1 MIFRLPNALRSSNR
15 MDSHSAPAHASAPS
29 LDPAGFAAKWT
40 KKTVPLAVVGAIL
53 ALLGSFLSAKGDAS
67 FGKQL
72 GFSYLQSFMFFLS
85 LCLGGLFLTIVH
97 HLFDASWSV
106 PVRRVNENLACL
118 APYLG
123 VLFIPILVLAPTIYP
138 WMQIHPPSSDPALLA
153 KDPLFTPGGWYGIS
167 IGLFLLWTFLSFQL
181 RRNSVAQDADGAASH
196 TRKLRFYAAWG
207 IVAFGF
213 TLTMGAI
220 LWMKGLEHQ
229 WFSTMYGVYYFAGSV
244 WTTLATVYLLTLVLK
259 RSGPLAHVV
268 GRNQFHDIGKLFFA
282 FTVFYAYIHFSQY
295 FIIWNGGMPEE
306 TFYYVKREVGSWWGI
321 GMLIVF
327 GHFVIPFLGLLR
339 IDAKV
344 TLPVMIPICVWAW
357 LMHFCDMSYNVMPI
371 HRPGGFQLT
380 LGDIGCW
387 LFLAGALST
396 IWLKGYAKNAA
407 YPVKDPRLGE
417 ALGIHFYD
425 SVATDGSAAKATK

>member
-1 MIFRLPNALRSSNR
+1 LDADSS
-15 MDSHSAPAHASAPS
+15 
-29 LDPAGFAAKWT
+29 
-40 KKTVPLAVVGAIL
+40 
-53 ALLGSFLSAKGDAS
+53 
-67 FGKQL
+67 
-72 GFSYLQSFMFFLS
+72 
-85 LCLGGLFLTIVH
+85 
-97 HLFDASWSV
+97 
-106 PVRRVNENLACL
+106 
-118 APYLG
+118 
-123 VLFIPILVLAPTIYP
+123 
-138 WMQIHPPSSDPALLA
+138 PSSDPALLA

-339 IDAKV
+339 IDCEGNLACDDSD
-344 TLPVMIPICVWAW
+344 LCLGLAHAFLRYELQRHAHPPPGGIPIDAGR
-357 LMHFCDMSYNVMPI
+357 
-371 HRPGGFQLT
+371 HRLLAVPG
-380 LGDIGCW
+380 W
-387 LFLAGALST
+387 GALHD
-396 IWLKGYAKNAA
+396 LAE
-407 YPVKDPRLGE
+407 RLCQKCGLPGE
-417 ALGIHFYD
+417 GP
-425 SVATDGSAAKATK
+425 SVG